1 MIWRAFTRPGSTWLA
16 LLCVGLLFVQP
27 RAYGSEDGTVPFVI
41 TPPEVVERMLGIARV
56 GPGDV
61 LIDLGA
67 GDGRIVIG
75 AAQRGAQALGIEID
89 PTLVERAQLAAIQA
103 GVSAQARFA
112 NQDLFVTD
120 LTPASVITLYLLPE
134 VNLQLRPKLLALK
147 PGTRIVSHDWDLG
160 DWLADE
166 TIRLHTPEKPVGLGG
181 VSQVFLWYVPA
192 PVAGQWQMSLSG
204 SAIPWRLDIEQ
215 QYQRLHLV
223 AQQNAQRLNVRGVRL
238 WGTALRMLV
247 FARVGENTVAHL
259 FTGTIA
265 DGQMTGTVQV
275 YDTHPPR
282 TITWTA
288 KRTP

>member
-1 MIWRAFTRPGSTWLA
+1 
-16 LLCVGLLFVQP
+16 
-27 RAYGSEDGTVPFVI
+27 
-41 TPPEVVERMLGIARV
+41 
-56 GPGDV
+56 
-61 LIDLGA
+61 
-67 GDGRIVIG
+67 
-75 AAQRGAQALGIEID
+75 
-89 PTLVERAQLAAIQA
+89 
-103 GVSAQARFA
+103 
-112 NQDLFVTD
+112 
-120 LTPASVITLYLLPE
+120 
-134 VNLQLRPKLLALK
+134 
-147 PGTRIVSHDWDLG
+147 
-160 DWLADE
+160 
-166 TIRLHTPEKPVGLGG
+166 
-181 VSQVFLWYVPA
+181 
-192 PVAGQWQMSLSG
+192 MSLSG